1 MPVIDGIGRAND
13 PRLPPKRSPGDAR
26 SSAGTP
32 TSGALVPVCP
42 AAANDGLRESPRRP
56 ATAFLAHLAAT
67 RQRAPQ
73 TRAGRR
79 ADPAEAVAT
88 YGAAL
93 VPPAMTGRVFRR
105 SV

>member
-1 MPVIDGIGRAND
+1 MPVIGGIGRGND
-13 PRLPPKRSPGDAR
+13 PRLARERSLGDPH
-26 SSAGTP
+26 SSAGA
-32 TSGALVPVCP
+32 SAGGALVPVIP
-42 AAANDGLRESPRRP
+42 AAANEGPRESPRRP

-79 ADPAEAVAT
+79 ADPVEAAAA
-88 YGAAL
+88 YGAML
-93 VPPAMTGRVFRR
+93 VSPTMIGRVFRR